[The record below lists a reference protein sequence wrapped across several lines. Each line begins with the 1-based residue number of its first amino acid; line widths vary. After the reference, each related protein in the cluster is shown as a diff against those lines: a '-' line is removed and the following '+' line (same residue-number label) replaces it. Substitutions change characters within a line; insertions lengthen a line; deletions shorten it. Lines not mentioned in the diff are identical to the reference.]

1 MPPSLFLSP
10 VVIIETHSTLP
21 FSLSPLCLHHQLP
34 LQAEATKRRTFTLT
48 RLPRQTDWPA
58 DQTEAAQ
65 RNGETK
71 HLWEESWDDDDT
83 SDDFSNQLKWVVGSL
98 LVSTLLLTAL
108 SLDFRPRRRFR

>member
-1 MPPSLFLSP
+1 ML
-10 VVIIETHSTLP
+10 T
-21 FSLSPLCLHHQLP
+21 
-34 LQAEATKRRTFTLT
+34 QAIFFH
-48 RLPRQTDWPA
+48 RQTDWPA